1 MIRSRHNHGYRTV
14 LGIGLLLAAAG
25 CSNRQPDETPLVAG
39 ISKTVGFILPSD
51 TMIVAYRHRH
61 DDKQGSPCSQLWIVR
76 STTSFA
82 GPDRR
87 TSQHRAK
94 SPFASLRLLVE
105 QATDGRVVIEAAD
118 RAACQCVEWQHGE
131 TICRLRQ
138 VQTCTGWVA
147 ALEAMSP
154 Q

>member
-1 MIRSRHNHGYRTV
+1 MTRSLHRHTSRTV

-39 ISKTVGFILPSD
+39 ISKTVGFNLPADTTILG
-51 TMIVAYRHRH
+51 YHHRH
-61 DDKQGSPCSQLWIVR
+61 DDKKGSQCSQLWIVR
-76 STTSFA
+76 SATSFA
-82 GPDRR
+82 GPDQR

-105 QATDGRVVIEAAD
+105 QVTHGRVVIEAAD

-138 VQTCTGWVA
+138 VQTRTGWVA
-147 ALEAMSP
+147 ALEAMLP